1 MGKQKGRE
9 LCLSWTLDLFPDG
22 GIQPQVWEE
31 PKVHVEINVTS
42 TSPGSFESYAPH
54 SHIETGEAL
63 AHLIAL

>member
-31 PKVHVEINVTS
+31 PKGACRNKCDK
-42 TSPGSFESYAPH
+42 
-54 SHIETGEAL
+54 HIPRFL
-63 AHLIAL
+63 